1 MSSTALRYLIAVA
14 IAFHG
19 IGHMQGVVVGLGLA
33 KTERWTGRSWLLT
46 GLLGENVT
54 RILGI
59 TLWLVCFMA
68 FILVALALLGWGVPH
83 DWWRPLAVPFAIVSL
98 VTLFLYWNSLAMF
111 FNKAGA
117 LGMNLAIL
125 IGLLLMNWPS
135 ETQIG
140 Y

>member
-1 MSSTALRYLIAVA
+1 MSSTALRYLIAAA

-54 RILGI
+54 RVLGI
-59 TLWLVCFMA
+59 SLWLVCFAA

-83 DWWRPLAVPFAIVSL
+83 VWWRPLAIPFAVVSL